1 MARCDTVWTVVGRLL
16 IRKVAGSSPARG
28 ANLQV
33 SALSTWPCLLCGNP
47 LAPTGCLER
56 HPSVPGSQ
64 APSSAWPPWGSGA
77 AAPSGALRAIDPSA
91 QPRFGPAF
99 GRRRLRRQSEPALV
113 ATQGGATG
121 VARRG
126 QQPERDVHGD
136 AHRLTRFRNR
146 KVGATTDTPS
156 TGVARRAT
164 HALRSA
170 PCSRPLRDAELTGS
184 MSLHMVSHMPKYV
197 SLDRTF
203 RALAD
208 PTRRSILQLVSTG
221 PASISELARPFGIAL
236 PTVLEHVRILE
247 ETRLLTTEK
256 VGRVRECTLG
266 PERLDEARQWIET
279 FRMWERRLDGLD
291 RYVSTRMGRRA

>member
-1 MARCDTVWTVVGRLL
+1 MRRPGPLEGR
-16 IRKVAGSSPARG
+16 GDH
-28 ANLQV
+28 
-33 SALSTWPCLLCGNP
+33 
-47 LAPTGCLER
+47 R
-56 HPSVPGSQ
+56 H
-64 APSSAWPPWGSGA
+64 
-77 AAPSGALRAIDPSA
+77 
-91 QPRFGPAF
+91 
-99 GRRRLRRQSEPALV
+99 
-113 ATQGGATG
+113 
-121 VARRG
+121 
-126 QQPERDVHGD
+126 
-136 AHRLTRFRNR
+136 
-146 KVGATTDTPS
+146 
-156 TGVARRAT
+156 
-164 HALRSA
+164 
-170 PCSRPLRDAELTGS
+170 AELTGS

-203 RALAD
+203 HALAD

-291 RYVSTRMGRRA
+291 RYVSTRTGRRA

>member
-1 MARCDTVWTVVGRLL
+1 
-16 IRKVAGSSPARG
+16 
-28 ANLQV
+28 
-33 SALSTWPCLLCGNP
+33 
-47 LAPTGCLER
+47 
-56 HPSVPGSQ
+56 
-64 APSSAWPPWGSGA
+64 
-77 AAPSGALRAIDPSA
+77 
-91 QPRFGPAF
+91 
-99 GRRRLRRQSEPALV
+99 
-113 ATQGGATG
+113 
-121 VARRG
+121 
-126 QQPERDVHGD
+126 
-136 AHRLTRFRNR
+136 
-146 KVGATTDTPS
+146 
-156 TGVARRAT
+156 
-164 HALRSA
+164 
-170 PCSRPLRDAELTGS
+170 

-203 RALAD
+203 HALAD

-291 RYVSTRMGRRA
+291 RYVSTRTGRRP